1 MPPFLFDFV
10 FFCCWERQASWWPSP
25 RGLRGLS
32 QVVTS
37 VLPFPRL
44 STSLFLISGYGS
56 FAPALGCSCCCL
68 TWHYTTLALLGHHY
82 IIFYLYSQKLYATLL
97 FFWIECTFLG
107 ALQKCGNL
115 WTLWQGTFGWGEG
128 TSDSSALPSRSG
140 MYMYTDGVRL
150 HHKPLERWAKLR
162 TQSLQIQNVFGSGH
176 V

>member
-1 MPPFLFDFV
+1 MPPFLFDFI

-82 IIFYLYSQKLYATLL
+82 IIFYLYSQKLNATLL

-128 TSDSSALPSRSG
+128 TSDSSALPSRRG

-162 TQSLQIQNVFGSGH
+162 TWRKSANPECVW
-176 V
+176 